1 MRCLCCSFGQN
12 QKVNIAG
19 IIMTMTMTDRKIRY
33 MPPPL
38 VCCIFDL
45 ILFSTMM
52 LYSNAG
58 TKAKSEPRF
67 NGSEL
72 MAENCPKKPENIK
85 AVLKYVILGSMKAV
99 FIFVKPHTMKMR
111 KVAKLL
117 PMLKFCEIEKKKSSK
132 QCCVVNFQQL
142 FPPTYA

>member
-1 MRCLCCSFGQN
+1 
-12 QKVNIAG
+12 
-19 IIMTMTMTDRKIRY
+19 
-33 MPPPL
+33 
-38 VCCIFDL
+38 
-45 ILFSTMM
+45 MM

-58 TKAKSEPRF
+58 TRAKFEPRS

-99 FIFVKPHTMKMR
+99 FIFAKPHTTKMR

-117 PMLKFCEIEKKKSSK
+117 PMLKFCEIKKNR
-132 QCCVVNFQQL
+132 QNNAVQQL
-142 FPPTYA
+142 FTPMIK